1 MIEIEID
8 GQKIQ
13 AEPGSM
19 IIEAADKV
27 GIKIPRFCYHKKLS
41 IAANCRMCLVAVEK
55 SRKPLPACATPITDG
70 MVVNTQTAEAIAA
83 QKAVMEFLLIN
94 HPLDC
99 PICDQGGECELQ
111 DIAMGYGKD
120 VSRFSEG
127 KRVVKDK
134 NLGSLIATDM
144 TRCILCTRCIR
155 FGEEVAGIAELGMT
169 YRGEASEVGTY
180 VEEHLISEVSG
191 NIIDLCPVGALTSK
205 PFRFKARPW
214 ELTQHTSIAP
224 HDPLGANI
232 YIHTRRDEVMRV
244 VPKECEAINETWAS
258 DRDRFSY
265 TGLRSGD
272 RLLKPMIKAH
282 NQWQECTW
290 DMALRV
296 ANERLEAVRQKQGS
310 DAIAAIVSPNLSCEE
325 LYLAQKYIRGL
336 GSSLIEHRLQQ
347 VDAALIPSAL
357 LPADKKAKI
366 AEVEAMDAIFLVGCD
381 IQREIPLLGLRVRKA
396 SLQGARIMSLN
407 PVDFTFNFVQ
417 TAQCVVQSQ
426 AFVLALALWIQSEL
440 SQDEAKNWPLLATLA
455 TNDPDYCG
463 SADYRAY
470 IHQHML
476 AIKDAFAQGG
486 NKLIVMGALAVNDP
500 QASLIQ
506 QALLWLAERYDAKFM
521 MLAAG
526 ANHYG
531 AVLAEAMPAQQK
543 SIVDLWQAKLPGYLL
558 VNVEPELDCTH
569 PALALKALQDAYCVV
584 VMSAFTNE
592 KMLEYADV
600 LLPIAP
606 FSEYAGTFVNLEG
619 LSQSFN
625 AATHPKGEARPA
637 WKVLR
642 VLAQLAQLPHFDYEN
657 WTEISKDIKTEVQAV
672 PLMPLAQQYRLP
684 QLQAGL
690 RILPYWPLYNS
701 DALVRR
707 AEPLQRCALS
717 SDALV
722 VLHPQTAV
730 QYGLKEGD
738 TVALEQQGQV
748 ATLRIKIDAK
758 VVPQTL
764 YWPMGFSETAC
775 WWSCESLVLNALT
788 PMEVN

>member
-1 MIEIEID
+1 M
-8 GQKIQ
+8 
-13 AEPGSM
+13 
-19 IIEAADKV
+19 
-27 GIKIPRFCYHKKLS
+27 
-41 IAANCRMCLVAVEK
+41 
-55 SRKPLPACATPITDG
+55 
-70 MVVNTQTAEAIAA
+70 
-83 QKAVMEFLLIN
+83 
-94 HPLDC
+94 
-99 PICDQGGECELQ
+99 
-111 DIAMGYGKD
+111 
-120 VSRFSEG
+120 
-127 KRVVKDK
+127 
-134 NLGSLIATDM
+134 
-144 TRCILCTRCIR
+144 
-155 FGEEVAGIAELGMT
+155 
-169 YRGEASEVGTY
+169 
-180 VEEHLISEVSG
+180 
-191 NIIDLCPVGALTSK
+191 
-205 PFRFKARPW
+205 
-214 ELTQHTSIAP
+214 
-224 HDPLGANI
+224 
-232 YIHTRRDEVMRV
+232 
-244 VPKECEAINETWAS
+244 
-258 DRDRFSY
+258 
-265 TGLRSGD
+265 
-272 RLLKPMIKAH
+272 
-282 NQWQECTW
+282 
-290 DMALRV
+290 
-296 ANERLEAVRQKQGS
+296 
-310 DAIAAIVSPNLSCEE
+310 
-325 LYLAQKYIRGL
+325 
-336 GSSLIEHRLQQ
+336 
-347 VDAALIPSAL
+347 
-357 LPADKKAKI
+357 
-366 AEVEAMDAIFLVGCD
+366 
-381 IQREIPLLGLRVRKA
+381 
-396 SLQGARIMSLN
+396 
-407 PVDFTFNFVQ
+407 
-417 TAQCVVQSQ
+417 
-426 AFVLALALWIQSEL
+426 
-440 SQDEAKNWPLLATLA
+440 
-455 TNDPDYCG
+455 
-463 SADYRAY
+463 
-470 IHQHML
+470 
-476 AIKDAFAQGG
+476 
-486 NKLIVMGALAVNDP
+486 
-500 QASLIQ
+500 
-506 QALLWLAERYDAKFM
+506 
-521 MLAAG
+521 
-526 ANHYG
+526 
-531 AVLAEAMPAQQK
+531 
-543 SIVDLWQAKLPGYLL
+543 
-558 VNVEPELDCTH
+558 DCTH